1 MKCFLTRE
9 ECTAM
14 KGIAILGIMLHNYSH
29 WLKGIIRENEYT
41 WLQWKCDK
49 LWELWRARVPLPQR
63 LRTGEEV

>member
-41 WLQWKCDK
+41 WLQ
-49 LWELWRARVPLPQR
+49 
-63 LRTGEEV
+63 